1 MRRET
6 TKTKEIPKYVTALLM
21 LNALIVL
28 PLVL

>member
-6 TKTKEIPKYVTALLM
+6 MKTKEIPKYVTALLM
-21 LNALIVL
+21 LSALIVL